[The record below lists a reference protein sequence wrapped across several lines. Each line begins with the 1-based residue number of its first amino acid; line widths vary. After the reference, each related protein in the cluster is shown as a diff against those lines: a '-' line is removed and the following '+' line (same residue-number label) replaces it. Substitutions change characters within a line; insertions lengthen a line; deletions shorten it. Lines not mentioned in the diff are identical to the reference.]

1 MEGVSRANSLFALDL
16 YQALSASSAEG
27 NIFFSPL
34 SISAVLSM
42 VYLGARGDTA
52 AEMERVL
59 SLSSVSDVHSHFE
72 SLISSINSPSASYIL
87 RLANRLYGEKSFSFL
102 PECLDSTMKLYH
114 AELQTVD
121 FIGASEGS
129 RQLIN
134 KWVEKQTENKIRDL
148 LKPGMVTTMTRLA
161 LVNAIYFKGKW
172 THTFQAKYTR
182 EMAFKIN
189 QKESHPVRMMHQL
202 NKLPFRCLPEYKL
215 QVLELPYIQ
224 QELSM
229 LILLPDETKD
239 GSDPLLKLEK
249 ELTLEKL
256 LDWTNRDKMDTQGAV
271 IVHLP
276 KFKLE
281 IESCLSE
288 TLEKMG
294 MSSVFQETKADLTGM
309 GSNGGLFVSAV
320 IHKAFVDVSEEGTEA
335 AAATCVYI
343 ITSYVPRPEPRYYF
357 TADHPFMF
365 FIRHNPSNN
374 ILFLGRYRSPS

>member
-16 YQALSASSAEG
+16 YRALSASSAEG

-34 SISAVLSM
+34 SISAALSM

-87 RLANRLYGEKSFSFL
+87 RLANRLYGEKTFSFL
-102 PECLDSTMKLYH
+102 PEYLDSTMKLYH

-121 FIGASEGS
+121 FIRASEES

-189 QKESHPVRMMHQL
+189 QKESHPV
-202 NKLPFRCLPEYKL
+202 
-215 QVLELPYIQ
+215 
-224 QELSM
+224 
-229 LILLPDETKD
+229 
-239 GSDPLLKLEK
+239 
-249 ELTLEKL
+249 
-256 LDWTNRDKMDTQGAV
+256 
-271 IVHLP
+271 
-276 KFKLE
+276 
-281 IESCLSE
+281 
-288 TLEKMG
+288 
-294 MSSVFQETKADLTGM
+294 
-309 GSNGGLFVSAV
+309 
-320 IHKAFVDVSEEGTEA
+320 
-335 AAATCVYI
+335 
-343 ITSYVPRPEPRYYF
+343 
-357 TADHPFMF
+357 
-365 FIRHNPSNN
+365 
-374 ILFLGRYRSPS
+374 